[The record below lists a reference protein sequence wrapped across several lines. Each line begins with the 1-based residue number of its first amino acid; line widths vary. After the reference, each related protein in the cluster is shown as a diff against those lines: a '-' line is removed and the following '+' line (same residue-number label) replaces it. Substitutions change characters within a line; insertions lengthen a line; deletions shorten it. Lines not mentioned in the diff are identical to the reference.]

1 MILDDKRIN
10 QEDIFKV
17 PDGYFEN
24 FDERLKFI
32 IEPDIISN
40 KPSSKLL
47 DIFKPWIGLA
57 AAFLLIAMV
66 FNFVTKDRV
75 KDQYP
80 STEIDYSYIEMWADE
95 WSGTYEIYELISDN
109 SVDFDDFDLYPD
121 SLIFKG
127 ITDENSIYLSHLDY

>member
-1 MILDDKRIN
+1 MILDNKKPN

-17 PDGYFEN
+17 PEGYFEN

-66 FNFVTKDRV
+66 FNFVTKD
-75 KDQYP
+75 KIKNQHA
-80 STEIDYSYIEMWADE
+80 STEIEYSYFEMWTDE
-95 WSGTYEIYELISDN
+95 WSGTCEIYELISDN

-121 SLIFKG
+121 SLVFKG
-127 ITDENSIYLSHLDY
+127 ITDENSVYLSHLDY